1 MYFNA
6 LTICG
11 IVTSFRKQN
20 SLECAMCLLHQFWR
34 GRGVGGGGGGGRF
47 NGSHAGAIPFLRG
60 RRAAHETVRF
70 TEVRVVLVRVKP
82 TISSV
87 C

>member
-1 MYFNA
+1 MSVA
-6 LTICG
+6 PVLE
-11 IVTSFRKQN
+11 RKRGW
-20 SLECAMCLLHQFWR
+20 WR
-34 GRGVGGGGGGGRF
+34 RGGGRF